1 MNRVEILDEKE
12 GKCLRELNHFLC
24 LFWCGSVPWMFFPW
38 NACLR
43 ALLKIWTAWLRTLVD
58 GRVENEYWSTNLML
72 SSVSFFVPVY
82 SSATLFHIPNMNS
95 IGFISGE
102 YGALN
107 TRVRQRIFSSKWS
120 KRSLH
125 WTGALSNNTSFWF
138 YFLVVPF
145 KQILDKYFKYACCY
159 HILYCFCI
167 KVSKWWH
174 CRNNS
179 EPCCMEKKKSW
190 RCFLPFCK
198 RQQIVLRPIS
208 QCDSSTKKTSI
219 PLLWHLSMADMFL
232 ICCVLTLILPFC
244 WAPWS
249 YFNHHYWVSMSF
261 HSTMQKVF
269 TDFCLC
275 SATCACFFLVS
286 LMTFWSSLV
295 YSWIYYRSSW
305 QWPPSLVAEVFLAHF
320 AFSSTWVHWSDIID
334 STFIRI
340 VSGASTCWT
349 SGVLATYSSFFQK
362 KHLQCAAHVEA

>member
-1 MNRVEILDEKE
+1 MLFFSFFYEGRLSDWLSLFFFVIWLKVPWYFQVKKEKKRKRTVTMNRVEILDEKE

-38 NACLR
+38 NTCLR
-43 ALLKIWTAWLRTLVD
+43 ALLKIWPAWLRTLVD

-179 EPCCMEKKKSW
+179 EPCCMEKKK
-190 RCFLPFCK
+190 RVDGAFCPF
-198 RQQIVLRPIS
+198 
-208 QCDSSTKKTSI
+208 
-219 PLLWHLSMADMFL
+219 
-232 ICCVLTLILPFC
+232 
-244 WAPWS
+244 
-249 YFNHHYWVSMSF
+249 VS
-261 HSTMQKVF
+261 
-269 TDFCLC
+269 DN
-275 SATCACFFLVS
+275 
-286 LMTFWSSLV
+286 
-295 YSWIYYRSSW
+295 R
-305 QWPPSLVAEVFLAHF
+305 
-320 AFSSTWVHWSDIID
+320 
-334 STFIRI
+334 
-340 VSGASTCWT
+340 
-349 SGVLATYSSFFQK
+349 
-362 KHLQCAAHVEA
+362 